1 MKMQKRQFRIGQ
13 LAKHLEVERFVVRF
27 WEKEFNVKSHRSEG
41 GQRFYEEKDVAT
53 FKKIKKLLYE
63 DGFTITGAKKLLKQ
77 KEQPIIGS
85 QKTTLEQN
93 EEPVTTTPLS
103 QETPEHQD
111 ISFNTLFIKKLK
123 AIRSKLETI
132 QKELDTAPQ
141 KGTGQ
146 KELQ

>member
-13 LAKHLEVERFVVRF
+13 LAKHLGVERFVVRF

-77 KEQPIIGS
+77 KDHPIIGS

-93 EEPVTTTPLS
+93 EEPVTTAPLA
-103 QETPEHQD
+103 QEAPENQD
-111 ISFNTLFIKKLK
+111 IPSHTLFIKKLK

-132 QKELDTAPQ
+132 QKELNSTPQ
-141 KGTGQ
+141 KGAVQ